1 MFCIRYTSKNNIHIF
16 VSETHLSGLSSS
28 SRIVLTLSTGH
39 KMVFKF
45 SEAALQGSSQ
55 NKLGFAAVTDNP
67 HSG

>member
-28 SRIVLTLSTGH
+28 SHIVLTLSTGH

-45 SEAALQGSSQ
+45 SEGALQGSSQ